1 MSLKIYEVAYSE
13 DTVHHKR
20 FKAKS
25 EDDAIALAQK
35 DLEKHSWDVNRARG
49 WEHGSGEGG
58 HLEVIDELDEDED
71 EEEEDV
77 VSIKTRRYIQAR

>member
-20 FKAKS
+20 FEA
-25 EDDAIALAQK
+25 ENEADALALAQK
-35 DLEKHSWDVNRARG
+35 DLEKHSWDVNGAGG

-58 HLEVIDELDEDED
+58 HLEVIDELDKD

-77 VSIKTRRYIQAR
+77 VSIKTRRYCQAR

>member
-13 DTVHHKR
+13 HTVHHKR
-20 FKAKS
+20 FRASS
-25 EDDAIALAQK
+25 EDAAIKMARK
-35 DLEKHSWDVNRARG
+35 NLERHGWDVNKAKG

-58 HLEVIDELDEDED
+58 QLEVIDELDKDED

-77 VSIKTRRYIQAR
+77 VSD